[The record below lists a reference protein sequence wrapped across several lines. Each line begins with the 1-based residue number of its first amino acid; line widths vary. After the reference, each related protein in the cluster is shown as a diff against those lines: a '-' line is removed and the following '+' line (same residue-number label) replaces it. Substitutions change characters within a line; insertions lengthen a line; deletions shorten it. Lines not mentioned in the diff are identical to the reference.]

1 VAHTEEALVHIP
13 GTNQDMAGVMSRKTL
28 INSGL
33 LIGSIRVSIGLV
45 LLVVPSL
52 ARIWVGE
59 PAARAG
65 GRALSRSLSAR
76 EIALGGGVLLAR
88 SDPRRLR
95 SWLALGA
102 FGDLV
107 DAVTTIG
114 TRGLPARSRLW
125 IALSSSAAAVAG
137 GAASL
142 ACDSLVKEQ
151 DVAGSA

>member
-1 VAHTEEALVHIP
+1 
-13 GTNQDMAGVMSRKTL
+13 MSKKTL
-28 INSGL
+28 ISGGL
-33 LIGSIRVSIGLV
+33 LIASVRILIGLV

-59 PAARAG
+59 PAARPG

-88 SDPRRLR
+88 SDPARLR

-114 TRGLPARSRLW
+114 TRDLPGRWRLW

-142 ACDSLVKEQ
+142 ACDGVVKEESGPGG
-151 DVAGSA
+151 AGPR

>member
-1 VAHTEEALVHIP
+1 
-13 GTNQDMAGVMSRKTL
+13 MSRKTL
-28 INSGL
+28 IDSGL
-33 LIGSIRVSIGLV
+33 LIASIRILIGLV
-45 LLVVPSL
+45 LLVIPSL

-88 SDPRRLR
+88 SDPGRLR

-107 DAVTTIG
+107 DAVTTIA

-142 ACDSLVKEQ
+142 ACDRLVKQENRPGG
-151 DVAGSA
+151 ASPR